1 MMGTDF
7 WSHTIWFILL
17 GFTTFIELVV
27 IFSKVTDR
35 KPVFAIY
42 LTISG
47 MAFCF
52 EMIVLSY
59 LKAYTYYPMLLP
71 HSPPDDSIAGN
82 IFSQF
87 SVTAT
92 ALLIV
97 VLRLKYYWYF
107 IFALMY
113 GAIEELFLALGV
125 YKQNW
130 YQTWMTVVFLLILF
144 WVTKHVYRIAFTRLK
159 GFFRYVFIFLGLLTL
174 HQHTIVWVLRVIGIQ
189 KFSEKLLPDTHHSL
203 VLLSS
208 LYMLFLGVI
217 IMLLYFTG
225 IRWRWKFVV
234 IILLYFTHLL
244 ATKFDLIIYK
254 TGWFWISTSIS
265 IWGMYIYTYILD
277 KLYERR
283 IETS

>member
-1 MMGTDF
+1 MGNAF

-17 GFTTFIELVV
+17 GLTTLIELIV
-27 IFSKVTDR
+27 IFSKVTNR
-35 KPVFAIY
+35 KPVFAVY

-52 EMIVLSY
+52 EMVILSY

-92 ALLIV
+92 ALLIA
-97 VLRLKYYWYF
+97 VLKLKYYWYF
-107 IFALMY
+107 IFALLY

-130 YQTWMTVVFLLILF
+130 YQTWMTVVFLQILF
-144 WVTKHVYRIAFTRLK
+144 WITKHVYLITFTRLK
-159 GFFRYVFIFLGLLTL
+159 GFLRYVFIFLGLLTL
-174 HQHTIVWVLRVIGIQ
+174 HQHIIVWIFRIIGIQ
-189 KFSEKLLPDTHHSL
+189 RFSEKVLSDTDHSL

-208 LYMLFLGVI
+208 SYMLLLGVT
-217 IMLLYFTG
+217 IMVIYFTG
-225 IRWRWKFVV
+225 IRWRWKVAV
-234 IILLYFTHLL
+234 IIVLYFAHML
-244 ATKFDLIIYK
+244 AMKVDLIIYK
-254 TGWFWISTSIS
+254 TGWFWFSTSIS
-265 IWGMYIYTYILD
+265 IWGMYLYTYILD
-277 KLYERR
+277 KLYKSRVEER
-283 IETS
+283 

>member
-1 MMGTDF
+1 MGNAF

-17 GFTTFIELVV
+17 GLTTIIELIV
-27 IFSKVTDR
+27 IFSKVTNR
-35 KPVFAIY
+35 KPVFAVY

-52 EMIVLSY
+52 EMVVLSY

-92 ALLIV
+92 ALLIA
-97 VLRLKYYWYF
+97 VLKLKYYWYF
-107 IFALMY
+107 IFALLY

-144 WVTKHVYRIAFTRLK
+144 WVTKHVYRITFTRLN
-159 GFFRYVFIFLGLLTL
+159 GFLRYVFIFLGLLTL
-174 HQHTIVWVLRVIGIQ
+174 HQHTIVWIFRIIGIQ
-189 KFSEKLLPDTHHSL
+189 RLSEKVLSDTDRSL

-208 LYMLFLGVI
+208 SYMLLLGVT
-217 IMLLYFTG
+217 IMVIYFTG
-225 IRWRWKFVV
+225 IRWKWKVAV
-234 IILLYFTHLL
+234 ILLLYFAHML
-244 ATKFDLIIYK
+244 AMKFDLIIYK
-254 TGWFWISTSIS
+254 AGWFWFSTSIS
-265 IWGMYIYTYILD
+265 IWGMYLYTYILD
-277 KLYERR
+277 KLYESRVEER
-283 IETS
+283 

>member
-1 MMGTDF
+1 MMGNAF

-17 GFTTFIELVV
+17 GLTTIIELIV
-27 IFSKVTDR
+27 IFSKVTNR
-35 KPVFAIY
+35 KPVFAVY

-52 EMIVLSY
+52 EMVVLSY

-92 ALLIV
+92 ALLIA
-97 VLRLKYYWYF
+97 VLKLKYYWYF
-107 IFALMY
+107 IFALLY

-144 WVTKHVYRIAFTRLK
+144 WVTKHVYRITFTRLN
-159 GFFRYVFIFLGLLTL
+159 GFLRYVFIFLGLLTL
-174 HQHTIVWVLRVIGIQ
+174 HQHTIVWIFRIIGIQ
-189 KFSEKLLPDTHHSL
+189 RLSEKVLSDTDRSL

-208 LYMLFLGVI
+208 SYMLLLGVT
-217 IMLLYFTG
+217 IMVIYFTG
-225 IRWRWKFVV
+225 IRWKWKVAV
-234 IILLYFTHLL
+234 ILLLYFAHML
-244 ATKFDLIIYK
+244 AMKFDLIIYK
-254 TGWFWISTSIS
+254 AGWFWFSTSIS
-265 IWGMYIYTYILD
+265 IWGMYLYTYILD
-277 KLYERR
+277 KLYESRVEER
-283 IETS
+283 

>member
-1 MMGTDF
+1 MGDAF

-17 GFTTFIELVV
+17 GLTTIIELIV
-27 IFSKVTDR
+27 IFSKVTNR
-35 KPVFAIY
+35 KPVFAVY

-52 EMIVLSY
+52 EMVVRSY

-92 ALLIV
+92 ALLIA
-97 VLRLKYYWYF
+97 VLKLKYYWYF

-125 YKQNW
+125 YKHNW

-144 WVTKHVYRIAFTRLK
+144 WITKYVYRITFTRLN
-159 GFFRYVFIFLGLLTL
+159 GFLRYVFIFLGLLTL
-174 HQHTIVWVLRVIGIQ
+174 HQHTIVWIFRIIGIQ
-189 KFSEKLLPDTHHSL
+189 RFSEKVLSDTDHSL

-208 LYMLFLGVI
+208 SYMLLLGVT
-217 IMLLYFTG
+217 IMILYFTG
-225 IRWRWKFVV
+225 IRWRWKVAV
-234 IILLYFTHLL
+234 ILLLYFVHML
-244 ATKFDLIIYK
+244 AMKFDLIIYK
-254 TGWFWISTSIS
+254 AGWFWFSTSVS
-265 IWGMYIYTYILD
+265 IWGMYLYTYILD
-277 KLYERR
+277 KLYESRVEER
-283 IETS
+283 